1 LRGINHGT
9 SQRCA
14 MDRARSSSGEI
25 MSRIATLTI
34 RTKVLIAFATVF
46 LVTTGLG
53 LFSLDRLSAVNAA
66 ATDIRDD
73 WLPSTRTVSLLDAN
87 LRTYRIH
94 EMRHIIAT
102 NAKDKADVGEMV
114 KATRDGIQKLRA
126 DYEKMVSPGE
136 ERRLVDAYDAQIK
149 QYFAVSDAIL
159 ADSLKDNAKAMD
171 ELNGDS
177 LKRFLALEKV
187 LQDDA
192 ELNARGGTAA
202 ADHGAEL
209 YSNARILIIGT
220 LLLAMALCAGAAY
233 VMISG
238 VSRPIGKMTEAMG
251 RIAAH
256 DLTTEVVG
264 VGRRDEIGG
273 MAAAVQVFKDNL
285 LAADRLTAEKE
296 VEQQAKA
303 ARAAVVD
310 TLTKGFEAKVGQL
323 VATLSS
329 AATEMETTARSMT
342 ATAEDT
348 NSRSLTVASAAEQ
361 ASSNVQTVA
370 SAAEELSASVAEIG
384 RQVAQ
389 STQIAGKAVEDAART
404 DTVVQSLA
412 TGARK
417 IGDVVSLISDI
428 ASQTNLLA
436 LNATIEAARAGDA
449 GKGFAV
455 VASEVKALA
464 NQTGK
469 ATDEISSQIAQIQET
484 TKEAVSAIQG
494 IGGTIREIS
503 EIAAAIAAAVE
514 EQSAATQEI
523 ARNVQEAARGT
534 QEVSGTIGGVKQAA
548 TETGAAAS
556 QVLGAAG
563 ELAQHAAQ
571 LNTEVDDFLRGMKA
585 A

>member
-1 LRGINHGT
+1 MLRIP
-9 SQRCA
+9 
-14 MDRARSSSGEI
+14 
-25 MSRIATLTI
+25 TLTI
-34 RTKVLIAFATVF
+34 RNKVLGAFAAVL
-46 LVTTGLG
+46 LVTVGLG
-53 LFSLDRLSAVNAA
+53 VFALDRLSAVNAA
-66 ATDIRDD
+66 ATDIRDN
-73 WLPSTRTVSLLDAN
+73 WLPGTRVVSLIDAN
-87 LRTYRIH
+87 LRTFRIH
-94 EMRHIIAT
+94 EMRHLIAT
-102 NAKDKADVGEMV
+102 NAKDKEAVADQL
-114 KATRDGIQKLRA
+114 KATRDILVKERA
-126 DYEKMVSPGE
+126 DYEPLITPGE
-136 ERRLVDAYDAQIK
+136 ERRIVDAFDAQLK
-149 QYFAVSDAIL
+149 EYL
-159 ADSLKDNAKAMD
+159 ALSSTIIALSSTDNAKAMD
-171 ELNGDS
+171 LLNGDS
-177 LKRFLALEKV
+177 LTLYLATEKN
-187 LQDDA
+187 LMADG
-192 ELNARGGTAA
+192 ELNTKGGIESANYGAA
-202 ADHGAEL
+202 L
-209 YSNARILIIGT
+209 YASARIMIIAT
-220 LLLAMALCAGAAY
+220 LLFAVALCAGAATM
-233 VMISG
+233 MIAG

-264 VGRRDEIGG
+264 IGRKDELGG

-285 LAADRLTAEKE
+285 EAADRLTAEKE
-296 VEQQAKA
+296 IEQEAKA
-303 ARAAVVD
+303 KRVAVVD
-310 TLTKGFEAKVGQL
+310 ALTKGFEAKVGQL

-342 ATAEDT
+342 STAEDT
-348 NSRSLTVASAAEQ
+348 NSRSMTVASAAEQ

-370 SAAEELSASVAEIG
+370 SAAEELSASVGEIG

-389 STQIAGKAVEDAART
+389 STQIAAKAVEDAART

-534 QEVSGTIGGVKQAA
+534 QEVSGTIAGVKQAA

-563 ELAQHAAQ
+563 ELAQHSAQ
-571 LNTEVDDFLRGMKA
+571 LSTEVSEFLRGMKA

>member
-1 LRGINHGT
+1 
-9 SQRCA
+9 
-14 MDRARSSSGEI
+14 MF
-25 MSRIATLTI
+25 RIPTLSI
-34 RTKVLIAFATVF
+34 RNKVLGAFAAVF

-53 LFSLDRLSAVNAA
+53 VFSLQQLGAVNAA
-66 ATDIRDD
+66 AMDIRNN
-73 WLPSTRTVSLLDAN
+73 WLPGTRLVSLLDAN

-102 NAKDKADVGEMV
+102 NAKDKADVAVMLKG
-114 KATRDGIQKLRA
+114 ARDILLKQRA
-126 DYEKMVSPGE
+126 DYEPLVTPGE
-136 ERRLVDAYDAQIK
+136 ERRIVEAFDVELKKYLTL
-149 QYFAVSDAIL
+149 SDAVIAL
-159 ADSLKDNAKAMD
+159 SLTDNEKAMAM
-171 ELNGDS
+171 LNGDS
-177 LKRFLALEKV
+177 LKLFLAAEKN
-187 LQDDA
+187 LMADG
-192 ELNARGGTAA
+192 ELNTKGGTAA
-202 ADHGAEL
+202 ADYGAAL
-209 YSNARILIIGT
+209 YGSARIMILVT
-220 LLLAMALCAGAAY
+220 LLFAVALCAGAAWM
-233 VMISG
+233 MISG
-238 VSRPIGKMTEAMG
+238 VSRPIGKMTDAMG

-264 VGRRDEIGG
+264 LDRKDEIGG
-273 MAAAVQVFKDNL
+273 MAAAVQVFKENL
-285 LAADRLTAEKE
+285 EAADRLTAEKE
-296 VEQQAKA
+296 IEQQAKEKRVA
-303 ARAAVVD
+303 TVD
-310 TLTKGFEAKVGQL
+310 NLTKSFESKVGQL

-329 AATEMETTARSMT
+329 AATEMESTARSMT

-348 NSRSLTVASAAEQ
+348 NHRSLTVASAAEQ
-361 ASSNVQTVA
+361 ASTNVQTVA

-534 QEVSGTIGGVKQAA
+534 QEVSGTISGVKQAA

-563 ELAQHAAQ
+563 ELARHSAE
-571 LNTEVDDFLRGMKA
+571 LGTEVDEFIRGMKA

>member
-1 LRGINHGT
+1 
-9 SQRCA
+9 
-14 MDRARSSSGEI
+14 MARI
-25 MSRIATLTI
+25 PTLTI
-34 RTKVLIAFATVF
+34 RVKVVVAFATLF

-53 LFSLDRLSAVNAA
+53 VFALERLSAVNDAA
-66 ATDIRDD
+66 ADIRDN
-73 WLPSTRTVSLLDAN
+73 WLPSTRILGLMDAN
-87 LRTYRIH
+87 LRTYRIQ
-94 EMRHIIAT
+94 EMRHVMAEGL
-102 NAKDKADVGEMV
+102 KDKAARSEDM
-114 KATRDGIQKLRA
+114 KIARANLQKLRA
-126 DYEKMVSPGE
+126 EYDKLISPGE
-136 ERRLVDAYDAQIK
+136 ERKLADAYDAQIK
-149 QYFAVSDAIL
+149 RYL
-159 ADSLKDNAKAMD
+159 ADSEVIVA
-171 ELNGDS
+171 ES
-177 LKRFLALEKV
+177 LRDQDKALE
-187 LQDDA
+187 LLNDDSFIVYTA
-192 ELNARGGTAA
+192 ADRTLLADLELNAKGGTEA
-202 ADHGAEL
+202 ADRGAEI
-209 YSNARILIIGT
+209 YHSARIMIIAM

-233 VMISG
+233 LMIAG
-238 VSRPIGKMTEAMG
+238 VSRPIARITAAMA

-256 DLTTEVVG
+256 DLTTAIVG
-264 VGRRDEIGG
+264 LGRKDEIGG

-285 LAADRLTAEKE
+285 EAADRLTAEKE
-296 VEQQAKA
+296 AEQQAKEK
-303 ARAAVVD
+303 RGAVVD
-310 TLTKGFEAKVGQL
+310 ALTKGFEAKVGQL

-329 AATEMETTARSMT
+329 AATEMESTARSMT

-348 NSRSLTVASAAEQ
+348 NDRSLTVAAAAEQ
-361 ASSNVQTVA
+361 ASTNVQTVA

-404 DTVVQSLA
+404 DVVVQSLA

-469 ATDEISSQIAQIQET
+469 ATDEISSQIAQIQQT

-514 EQSAATQEI
+514 EQAAATQEI

-548 TETGAAAS
+548 TETGAAAN

-563 ELAQHAAQ
+563 ELSLHSAQ
-571 LNTEVDDFLRGMKA
+571 LSTEVDEFLRGMKA

>member
-1 LRGINHGT
+1 M
-9 SQRCA
+9 A
-14 MDRARSSSGEI
+14 
-25 MSRIATLTI
+25 RIATLTI
-34 RTKVLIAFATVF
+34 RVKVLVAFATVF
-46 LVTTGLG
+46 LVTSGLG
-53 LFSLDRLSAVNAA
+53 IFALDRLSAVNAA
-66 ATDIRDD
+66 ATDIRDN
-73 WLPSTRTVSLLDAN
+73 WLPSTRIVGLLDAT

-102 NAKDKADVGEMV
+102 NAKEKAVVGEMA
-114 KATRDGIQKLRA
+114 KTARESIKKLRA
-126 DYEKMVSPGE
+126 DYEKMVTAGD
-136 ERRLVDAYDAQIK
+136 ERRLVDAFDAQLTR
-149 QYFAVSDAIL
+149 YFAMSDAIL
-159 ADSLKDNAKAMD
+159 EESLKDNEKAMGM
-171 ELNGDS
+171 LNGDS
-177 LKRFLALEKV
+177 LKVFLAAEKG
-187 LQDDA
+187 LGEDA
-192 ELNARGGTAA
+192 ELNSHGGTAA

-209 YSNARILIIGT
+209 YQSARTLIIGT

-233 VMISG
+233 IMISG
-238 VSRPIGKMTEAMG
+238 VSRPIGRITAAMA

-256 DLTTEVVG
+256 DLTTEIVG
-264 VGRRDEIGG
+264 VGRKDEIGG
-273 MAAAVQVFKDNL
+273 MAAAVQIFKDNL
-285 LAADRLTAEKE
+285 VAADRLAAEQK
-296 VEQQAKA
+296 VEQQAKETRGA
-303 ARAAVVD
+303 TVNA
-310 TLTKGFEAKVGQL
+310 LTKGFEAKVGQL
-323 VATLSS
+323 VATLAS
-329 AATEMETTARSMT
+329 AATEMEATARSMT

-348 NSRSLTVASAAEQ
+348 NHRSVSVASAAEQ
-361 ASSNVQTVA
+361 ASVNVQTVA

-384 RQVAQ
+384 RQVTQ
-389 STQIAGKAVEDAART
+389 STHIAGKAVVDAART
-404 DTVVQSLA
+404 DVVVQSLA
-412 TGARK
+412 TAARK
-417 IGDVVSLISDI
+417 IGDVVSLISSI

-436 LNATIEAARAGDA
+436 LNATIEAARAGEA

-484 TKEAVSAIQG
+484 TKEAVGAIQS

-534 QEVSGTIGGVKQAA
+534 QEVSSTIGGVKQAA

-563 ELAQHAAQ
+563 ELSLHSAQ
-571 LNTEVDDFLRGMKA
+571 LGVEVDEFLRGMKA